1 MWCWISQELSNRG
14 VEYCVCPEWLHNVT
28 QAFGCSPGVRA
39 RYRLIP
45 YPWCFATSR
54 RFFWRASTGKR
65 VSPLAGPVPENF
77 DFASGQLPDRLIG
90 NRLPIP
96 YIACVQLSWMRF
108 IGLFVRVRQ
117 LLFYPLKNCR
127 GDQQVAPTE
136 SIWSLRPL
144 LQMSVVRVRQ
154 CLPASCG

>member
-1 MWCWISQELSNRG
+1 MNDR
-14 VEYCVCPEWLHNVT
+14 VT
-28 QAFGCSPGVRA
+28 QTKAALPTNDLA
-39 RYRLIP
+39 
-45 YPWCFATSR
+45 
-54 RFFWRASTGKR
+54 KR
-65 VSPLAGPVPENF
+65 VSGTVAEEFDAQGREIRDCIVRSLPENF

-136 SIWSLRPL
+136 YIWSLRPL